1 MQWIYKPIPKIKAL
15 KEYATSLNISLPLSQ
30 FLIQRN
36 IDLEKAPSF
45 LTPSLKELHDPF
57 LMKDMDK
64 AVNRLI
70 EAIEKNQKIL
80 VYGDYDVDGT
90 SSVSLFYGFLSQSY
104 SQMEYYIPDRYKEG
118 YGVSQQG
125 IDYAIEHEFSLI
137 VSIDCGIKAHDKIA
151 YAKENDIDFIVC
163 DHHEPSEILPN
174 AIAILDPKRTDCFY
188 PFKELCGCGVA
199 FKFLHAYCLQTHQPF
214 TKLFQHLDLV
224 AVATIADIVPIID
237 ENRILTYHGLQKVN
251 ENPSFGLKALMNLTS
266 YEGDFNAM
274 NVAFGIAPR
283 INAAGRIK
291 HASYAVQVLLSK
303 TEEEAEA
310 YAKEID
316 EFNQTRKELDG
327 SITEEALTFIESNE
341 ELKQTKTTVLYQENW
356 HKGVIGIVAS
366 RCIEKY
372 YRPTVILTKS
382 GDKVVGSVR
391 SVLGFDIY
399 QTLLACED
407 VLEQFGGHQYAA
419 GLTLKEENIEK
430 FKERFE
436 KVVSETILTEQIS
449 PQLILDNEVSFNDI
463 SMDFYEDLVKIS
475 PFGPKNQ
482 EPVFYSQKVY
492 VKKVRILKDKHLQL
506 ELYQDGQKTMIAL
519 GFNMLRFAPYFQHG
533 IPFNI
538 AYSIQINEYQ
548 GKKKLQ
554 LMIKDFQF

>member
-15 KEYATSLNISLPLSQ
+15 KEYATSLDISLPLSQ

-36 IDLEKAPSF
+36 IEIKKASSF
-45 LTPSLKELHDPF
+45 LIPSLKELHDPF

-90 SSVSLFYGFLSQSY
+90 SSVSLFYGFLNQSY

-125 IDYAIEHEFSLI
+125 IDYAIEHDFSLI

-151 YAKENDIDFIVC
+151 YAKENNIDFIVC
-163 DHHEPSEILPN
+163 DHHEPSENLPN
-174 AIAILDPKRTDCFY
+174 AIAILDPKRTDCTY

-199 FKFLHAYCLQTHQPF
+199 FKFLQAYCLQTHESF
-214 TKLFQHLDLV
+214 TKLFQHIDLV

-237 ENRILTYHGLQKVN
+237 ENRILTYHGLKKVN
-251 ENPSFGLKALMNLTS
+251 QNPSFGLKALMNLTP
-266 YEGDFNAM
+266 YEGDFSAM

-303 TEEEAEA
+303 TEEEAQT

-316 EFNQTRKELDG
+316 EFNQTRKELDA
-327 SITEEALTFIESNE
+327 SITEEALAFIENNE
-341 ELKQTKTTVLYQENW
+341 QLKQAKTTVLYQENW

-430 FKERFE
+430 FQERFE
-436 KVVSETILTEQIS
+436 QVVSETILSEQIT
-449 PQLILDNEVSFNDI
+449 PQLVLDCEVLFNDI
-463 SMDFYEDLVKIS
+463 SMNFYEDLVKVS

-492 VKKVRILKDKHLQL
+492 VKKMRILKDKHLQI
-506 ELYQDGQKTMIAL
+506 ELYQDDKKVFVGLA
-519 GFNMLRFAPYFQHG
+519 FNMLRFAPYFQHG

-538 AYSIQINEYQ
+538 AYSIQINEYK